1 MTTQSLSRNFLSVP
15 LAEFRHATKV
25 FGRRGTRLGQV
36 LLAFEGGFLTIESGE
51 ATAVMRAEGEWHGR
65 ATFSP
70 EILRALA
77 KVPPAQDPIPVSYAD
92 GHLLIG
98 GMTIPCFWQRTSRE
112 FLFNLENPSLLDLLA
127 LGRTLPRADIIG
139 SELGKQIRN
148 AQARAARRIRSAATL
163 LAVFEVPESAVR
175 ELVEAR
181 IASRLER
188 GQ

>member
-1 MTTQSLSRNFLSVP
+1 MTTSSLSRNFLSVP

-25 FGRRGTRLGQV
+25 FTRRGTHLGQA
-36 LLAFEGGFLTIESGE
+36 LLAFEGGFLSIESGE
-51 ATAVMRAEGEWHGR
+51 ATAVMRAKGEWYGR
-65 ATFSP
+65 ASFSP
-70 EILRALA
+70 DILRALV
-77 KVPPAQDPIPVSYAD
+77 KVPPAQDPIPVSYAE

-98 GMTIPCFWQRTSRE
+98 SMTIPCFWQQTSRD
-112 FLFNLENPSLLDLLA
+112 FLVNLENPSLLDLLA

-175 ELVEAR
+175 ELVETR
-181 IASRLER
+181 IASRFER
-188 GQ
+188 SK

>member
-15 LAEFRHATKV
+15 LAEFRNAIKV
-25 FGRRGTRLGQV
+25 FAWRGTHLGQA
-36 LLAFEGGFLTIESGE
+36 LLAFEGGFLSIESGE

-65 ATFSP
+65 ASFSP

-98 GMTIPCFWQRTSRE
+98 GMTIPCYWQRPSRD

-127 LGRTLPRADIIG
+127 LGRTLPRADIRG

-148 AQARAARRIRSAATL
+148 AQARAARRIRSAVVL
-163 LAVFEVPESAVR
+163 LAPFDIPESAVR
-175 ELVEAR
+175 DLVEAR
-181 IASRLER
+181 IASRLR
-188 GQ
+188 SSQ